1 MQDSPL
7 FKSGLE
13 MRKAVLGSE
22 YVEKSLAN
30 ADEFTMPFQEFTTT
44 YCWGA
49 LWTRPYLDRR
59 TRSLINVAM
68 LSAMGKTN
76 EVKLHV
82 KGALNNGC
90 TLEEIREAL
99 LHSAVYAGIPAALEG
114 FKAAHEVLKE
124 EGAL

>member
-1 MQDSPL
+1 MQDSEQ
-7 FKSGLE
+7 FKAGLAV
-13 MRKAVLGSE
+13 RKEVLGSE
-22 YVEKSLAN
+22 YVESSLAK

-68 LSAMGKTN
+68 LTAMGKTN

-82 KGALNNGC
+82 RGALNNGC
-90 TLEEIREAL
+90 TMEEIREAL
-99 LHSAVYAGIPAALEG
+99 LHAAVYAGIPAALEG
-114 FKAAHEVLKE
+114 FKAAHEILKE
-124 EGAL
+124 EGVL